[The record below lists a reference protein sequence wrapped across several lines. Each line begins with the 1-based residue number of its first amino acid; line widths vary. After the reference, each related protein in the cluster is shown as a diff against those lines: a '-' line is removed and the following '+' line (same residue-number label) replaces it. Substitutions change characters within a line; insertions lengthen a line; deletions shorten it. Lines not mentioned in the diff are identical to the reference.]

1 MTTVTP
7 EVTWAQRS
15 SDSDAEKNY
24 VFLTIVAADVPES
37 DLKLDLQ
44 PTKLSFKGAS
54 TSKKVTYAVDLEFFA
69 EIDPKESKIQHSGR
83 DVTLVLRKKELKQ
96 EFWPRLLK
104 DNKKMH
110 FLKTN
115 FDKWVDEDEQD
126 EAPADDEMMNQMNPM
141 GGGGGGDGGFGGI
154 DFSKLGGAGGPGG
167 MDMAS
172 MMGGAGGAGGMDM
185 ASMMQSMGAGGMGG
199 MPGMEGMDDGD
210 SDDDDDD
217 MPELENDESKPAA
230 AAASGDKPKIEE
242 VA

>member
-1 MTTVTP
+1 MSTPTVTP

-15 SDSDAEKNY
+15 SDSDPEKNY

-44 PTKLSFKGAS
+44 PTKLSFKGTS

-83 DVTLVLRKKELKQ
+83 DVTMVLRKKELKE

-104 DNKKMH
+104 DKAKVH

-141 GGGGGGDGGFGGI
+141 GGDGGFGGI
-154 DFSKLGGAGGPGG
+154 DFSKLGAAQG
-167 MDMAS
+167 
-172 MMGGAGGAGGMDM
+172 MGGLP
-185 ASMMQSMGAGGMGG
+185 GMGG
-199 MPGMEGMDDGD
+199 MPGMEGLEGED
-210 SDDDDDD
+210 SDEDDED
-217 MPELENDESKPAA
+217 MPELEDDEAAKAKPAA
-230 AAASGDKPKIEE
+230 DKPKIEE

>member
-1 MTTVTP
+1 MSTPTVTP

-15 SDSDAEKNY
+15 SDHDAEKNY

-44 PTKLSFKGAS
+44 PTKLSFKGTS
-54 TSKKVTYAVDLEFFA
+54 SSKKLTYAVDLEFFA

-83 DVTLVLRKKELKQ
+83 DVTLVLRKKELKE

-104 DNKKMH
+104 DKAKVH

-141 GGGGGGDGGFGGI
+141 MGGGEGGFGGI
-154 DFSKLGGAGGPGG
+154 DFSKLGAAQG
-167 MDMAS
+167 
-172 MMGGAGGAGGMDM
+172 MGGLP
-185 ASMMQSMGAGGMGG
+185 GMGG
-199 MPGMEGMDDGD
+199 MEGLDGED
-210 SDDDDDD
+210 SDDDDED
-217 MPELENDESKPAA
+217 MPELENDEDTKGKPAA
-230 AAASGDKPKIEE
+230 AAVSGDKPKIEE